1 MIFIHNTAVIAT
13 MMMVKASVA
22 GRQIMTIVS
31 DETGVFSIVNLITA
45 ALRLTCRVHNNNNNN
60 NNTRTMFMVL
70 SLC

>member
-31 DETGVFSIVNLITA
+31 DETGVFSIVNLIIA
-45 ALRLTCRVHNNNNNN
+45 ALRLTCRVHNNNNN